1 MKNNANL
8 LYAFLLIVGDFLA
21 LLGAFSVAYILRV
34 KLDNRPL
41 IAPIHAE
48 TFFYAFLAVLPLWI
62 LVHATLGL
70 YKNFVY
76 DNRFREFGRLVVGS
90 IWGMLVVIGYDFVTD
105 GKLFPARLVA
115 VYGFLL
121 GFSFLVIFRTF
132 ARSLRTVLFSYGIG
146 VSNLLVIGSG
156 KTAKA
161 IVEQLGSTRRSG
173 YRIIGLVGNI
183 EDTKL
188 PQFSNF
194 AAAVDTLQAQT
205 VHSIM
210 QTKLYADEIKNGEIL
225 TYAQTNHISYRFI
238 PGNDE
243 LFSGNIQV
251 ELFSGYPVVSV
262 HQTALTGWGRV
273 AKRLFDLLAASVLL
287 VLSCPLFLLIALLMK
302 LTEPRGPLLFRQA
315 RLTKYNRVFTV
326 YKFRTIKRRYNGM
339 SPETAFKKMSKP
351 ELITSYRENGDHL
364 PNDPRF
370 TRLGRLLR
378 VSSVDELPQFW
389 NVIKGD
395 LSLVGPR
402 ALVPEEL
409 DSYQHKHHILSV
421 KSGVT
426 GLAQVSGRRDISYS
440 ERRKLDLYYVQ
451 NWSFWLDLSI
461 LLRTVRAV
469 INGVGAK

>member
-1 MKNNANL
+1 
-8 LYAFLLIVGDFLA
+8 
-21 LLGAFSVAYILRV
+21 
-34 KLDNRPL
+34 
-41 IAPIHAE
+41 
-48 TFFYAFLAVLPLWI
+48 
-62 LVHATLGL
+62 
-70 YKNFVY
+70 
-76 DNRFREFGRLVVGS
+76 
-90 IWGMLVVIGYDFVTD
+90 
-105 GKLFPARLVA
+105 
-115 VYGFLL
+115 
-121 GFSFLVIFRTF
+121 
-132 ARSLRTVLFSYGIG
+132 
-146 VSNLLVIGSG
+146 
-156 KTAKA
+156 
-161 IVEQLGSTRRSG
+161 
-173 YRIIGLVGNI
+173 
-183 EDTKL
+183 
-188 PQFSNF
+188 
-194 AAAVDTLQAQT
+194 
-205 VHSIM
+205 
-210 QTKLYADEIKNGEIL
+210 
-225 TYAQTNHISYRFI
+225 
-238 PGNDE
+238 
-243 LFSGNIQV
+243 
-251 ELFSGYPVVSV
+251 
-262 HQTALTGWGRV
+262 
-273 AKRLFDLLAASVLL
+273 
-287 VLSCPLFLLIALLMK
+287 LSCPLFLLIALLMK